1 MNQPNYPLTT
11 FKLHF
16 NHSQLESQVGF
27 VQKIQITKNMSTIC
41 INNSNTIH

>member
-27 VQKIQITKNMSTIC
+27 VQKFKSPKTCQRFV
-41 INNSNTIH
+41 

>member
-16 NHSQLESQVGF
+16 NHSQLESQVKKKKKFKSPKTCQRF
-27 VQKIQITKNMSTIC
+27 V
-41 INNSNTIH
+41 